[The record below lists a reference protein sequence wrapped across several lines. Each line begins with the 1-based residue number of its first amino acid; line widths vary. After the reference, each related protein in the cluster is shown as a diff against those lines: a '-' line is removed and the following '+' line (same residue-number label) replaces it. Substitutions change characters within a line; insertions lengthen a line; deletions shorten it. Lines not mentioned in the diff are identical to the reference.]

1 VHVNG
6 ATASVQISASNLAA
20 CVGTPITFTA
30 TPVNPGSLPVY
41 DWMVNNV
48 SQGINNAIFTS
59 SSLKKNDMVQVLMKS
74 SATCAYPSPAPSNV
88 LTMAV
93 TDTTALSVS
102 ISTATPAVCNGAN
115 VLFTATPRN
124 AGPVSSYQ
132 WTVNGIV
139 TGSNANTF
147 NSSTL
152 HDKDIV
158 QCALTSPAACRLQ
171 SQVNSGI
178 ITMTVNSIVIPSVS
192 LAINDTAVCA
202 GSTVVITARA
212 VNPGSSPAYQWKNN
226 GVIIGNNSPTYTIN
240 GLTKNTT
247 VSVLLRSS
255 ASCAIPDSAASA
267 PVVITANLVPD
278 VRISGDTVV
287 VAGSKNHL
295 TATTSYSGTDLQ
307 YLWQDSTHSHG
318 WQGISGTT
326 GDTINYA
333 PVSSGDKIRCVCR
346 NNAGCTAIS
355 NSISMRI
362 SVPTA
367 IPGIPSADADYR
379 WYPNPVNSM
388 FYVQDENRFD
398 PVSTI
403 TIFSNVGITILV
415 MNNAGRQ
422 STINVNVSKLA
433 TGAYFAEVRRKSGK
447 TSYFQFLKVP

>member
-1 VHVNG
+1 
-6 ATASVQISASNLAA
+6 
-20 CVGTPITFTA
+20 
-30 TPVNPGSLPVY
+30 
-41 DWMVNNV
+41 
-48 SQGINNAIFTS
+48 
-59 SSLKKNDMVQVLMKS
+59 
-74 SATCAYPSPAPSNV
+74 
-88 LTMAV
+88 
-93 TDTTALSVS
+93 
-102 ISTATPAVCNGAN
+102 
-115 VLFTATPRN
+115 
-124 AGPVSSYQ
+124 
-132 WTVNGIV
+132 
-139 TGSNANTF
+139 
-147 NSSTL
+147 
-152 HDKDIV
+152 
-158 QCALTSPAACRLQ
+158 
-171 SQVNSGI
+171 
-178 ITMTVNSIVIPSVS
+178 MTVNSIVIPSVS